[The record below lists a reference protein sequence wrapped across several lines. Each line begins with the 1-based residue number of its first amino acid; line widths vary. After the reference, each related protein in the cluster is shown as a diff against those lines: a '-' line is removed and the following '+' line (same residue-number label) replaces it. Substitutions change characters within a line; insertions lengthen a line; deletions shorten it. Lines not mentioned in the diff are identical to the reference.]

1 LKVVKKSVKKG
12 EKPGSISMKDRVGFA
27 TGYLYR
33 FGPFEIDP
41 QRRTLSYNESPVPL
55 TPKAFDV
62 LLFLAQNPNRLITK
76 EELLQAVWGDTFVEE
91 GNLKQYISHLRK
103 ALADNSEDN
112 RLIVTITRKG
122 YQFTADVVLAE
133 AADIPKRNAAQVVTS
148 GASTP
153 GIAVDAKA
161 GNENSRTQALTV
173 LESSKVS
180 AVIPRPW
187 SRWRIAAVLGAAA
200 VVLLAAGYISW
211 RFRAAPPRSEKIM
224 LAVLPFQN
232 LTGDP
237 KEEYL
242 ADGLTEEM
250 IAQLSR
256 LHPEQL
262 GVIARTSVMGYKHSD
277 QRLDQIGRDLSVQY
291 VLENSLRGNGDRLRI
306 TVQLLQV
313 KDQSHV
319 WAQDFDYRHRD
330 ILSLEDDV
338 AKAVV
343 REIQIRL
350 TPQQQADL
358 TRLRPINAE
367 AFDAYME
374 GRYFLNRDND
384 GDLNR
389 AVSYYEQAIK
399 LDSNYAPAWV
409 GLSRARFRQA
419 DRGFIP
425 HEEGQRQAREA
436 AEQALALDPSL
447 PEAHALIG
455 QIKRLV
461 DWDWTGANASLQ
473 RALTLDPGNPAVLF
487 DASTLAGSL
496 GHFDEALELVR
507 RSIALDP
514 LNAATRESLAQVCWA
529 MGRQD
534 EAEANFKKALELNPG
549 LPGDHESLGLVYLV
563 QGRVQAALVEIERE
577 PMALL
582 RLQGQAV
589 AYYALGRKK
598 ESDTALSEFIAKYQ
612 TSAAFQIADVYAFR
626 REPDQAFEW
635 LERAYM
641 QHDGGVASIKWDP
654 LLENL
659 RGDPRYIAFLK
670 KLRLPL

>member
-1 LKVVKKSVKKG
+1 
-12 EKPGSISMKDRVGFA
+12 
-27 TGYLYR
+27 
-33 FGPFEIDP
+33 
-41 QRRTLSYNESPVPL
+41 
-55 TPKAFDV
+55 
-62 LLFLAQNPNRLITK
+62 
-76 EELLQAVWGDTFVEE
+76 
-91 GNLKQYISHLRK
+91 
-103 ALADNSEDN
+103 
-112 RLIVTITRKG
+112 
-122 YQFTADVVLAE
+122 
-133 AADIPKRNAAQVVTS
+133 
-148 GASTP
+148 
-153 GIAVDAKA
+153 
-161 GNENSRTQALTV
+161 
-173 LESSKVS
+173 
-180 AVIPRPW
+180 
-187 SRWRIAAVLGAAA
+187 
-200 VVLLAAGYISW
+200 
-211 RFRAAPPRSEKIM
+211 M

-237 KEEYL
+237 TEEYL

-250 IAQLSR
+250 IAQVSR

-291 VLENSLRGNGDRLRI
+291 VLENSLRGNGDHLRI

-313 KDQSHV
+313 KDQSHL
-319 WAQDFDYRHRD
+319 WTQDFDYRPRD

-338 AKAVV
+338 AKAVA

-350 TPQQQADL
+350 TPQQQTDL
-358 TRLRPINAE
+358 TRLRPVNAE

-374 GRYFLNRDND
+374 GRFFLDRDND

-389 AVSYYEQAIK
+389 AASYYQQAIN
-399 LDSNYAPAWV
+399 LDSSYALAWV

-436 AEQALALDPSL
+436 AEQALVLDPSL

-461 DWDWTGANASLQ
+461 DWDWMGANASLQ
-473 RALTLDPGNPAVLF
+473 RALALDPGNPSVLYS
-487 DASTLAGSL
+487 ASTLAGSL
-496 GHFDEALELVR
+496 GHFEEARELVR

-514 LNAATRESLAQVCWA
+514 LNAASRESLAQVCWA
-529 MGRQD
+529 MGRQE

-549 LPGDHESLGLVYLV
+549 LPGVHESLGLVYLV
-563 QGRVQAALVEIERE
+563 QGRVQDALVEIERE
-577 PMALL
+577 PMAAL
-582 RLQGQAV
+582 RLRGQAV

-612 TSAAFQIADVYAFR
+612 TSAAFQIADVHAFR
-626 REPDQAFEW
+626 REPDKAFEW
-635 LERAYM
+635 LERAYV
-641 QHDGGVASIKWDP
+641 QHDGGVASTKWDP
-654 LLENL
+654 LLKNL

>member
-1 LKVVKKSVKKG
+1 
-12 EKPGSISMKDRVGFA
+12 MKDRIAFA
-27 TGYLYR
+27 MGYLYR

-41 QRRTLSYNESPVPL
+41 QRRTLSCHESPIPL
-55 TPKAFDV
+55 TPKTFDV
-62 LLFLAQNPNRLITK
+62 LLFLAQNSNRLITK

-103 ALADNSEDN
+103 ALADNSEDH

-122 YQFTADVVLAE
+122 YQFAADVVLAE
-133 AADIPKRNAAQVVTS
+133 AADIPKRNADQVLTS
-148 GASTP
+148 GVSTP
-153 GIAVDAKA
+153 EIAVDGKV
-161 GNENSRTQALTV
+161 GNENSRAQALTV

-180 AVIPRPW
+180 TVIPRPW
-187 SRWRIAAVLGAAA
+187 SRWRIAAVLGAVA
-200 VVLLAAGYISW
+200 VVLLIAGYISW
-211 RFRAAPPRSEKIM
+211 RFRAASPRSEKIM

-306 TVQLLQV
+306 TVQLVQV
-313 KDQSHV
+313 KDQSHL
-319 WAQDFDYRHRD
+319 WAQDFDYRPRD

-338 AKAVV
+338 AKAVA

-350 TPQQQADL
+350 TPKQQADL
-358 TRLRPINAE
+358 TRLRHVNAG

-374 GRYFLNRDND
+374 GRFFLGRDND

-389 AVSYYEQAIK
+389 AASYYEQAIK

-447 PEAHALIG
+447 PEAYARIG
-455 QIKRLV
+455 QMKRLV
-461 DWDWTGANASLQ
+461 DWDWMGANASLQ
-473 RALTLDPGNPAVLF
+473 RALALDPGNPAVLF
-487 DASTLAGSL
+487 DASSLAGSL
-496 GHFDEALELVR
+496 GEFEEALELVR

-514 LNAATRESLAQVCWA
+514 LNAASRESLAQVCWA
-529 MGRQD
+529 MGRQE

-549 LPGDHESLGLVYLV
+549 LPGDHAWLGLVYLV
-563 QGRVQAALVEIERE
+563 QGRVQDALVEIERE
-577 PMALL
+577 PMAAL

-598 ESDTALSEFIAKYQ
+598 ESDTALSELIAKYQ
-612 TSAAFQIADVYAFR
+612 TSAAFQIADIYAFR
-626 REPDQAFEW
+626 KEPDKAFEW
-635 LERAYM
+635 LERAYV
-641 QHDGGVASIKWDP
+641 QHDGGVASTKWDP
-654 LLENL
+654 LLKNL

>member
-1 LKVVKKSVKKG
+1 
-12 EKPGSISMKDRVGFA
+12 MKDRISFA
-27 TGYLYR
+27 MRYLYR

-41 QRRTLSYNESPVPL
+41 QRRTLSCHESPIPL
-55 TPKAFDV
+55 TPKTFDV
-62 LLFLAQNPNRLITK
+62 LLFLAQNSNRLITK

-122 YQFTADVVLAE
+122 YQFTANVVLAE
-133 AADIPKRNAAQVVTS
+133 AADIPKRNADQVLTLGV
-148 GASTP
+148 STP
-153 GIAVDAKA
+153 EIAVDGKA
-161 GNENSRTQALTV
+161 GNESPRAQALTV
-173 LESSKVS
+173 LESSKVRT
-180 AVIPRPW
+180 VIPRPW
-187 SRWRIAAVLGAAA
+187 SRWRIAAVLGAVA
-200 VVLLAAGYISW
+200 VVLLIAGYISW
-211 RFRAAPPRSEKIM
+211 RFRAASPRSEKIM

-256 LHPEQL
+256 LNPEQL

-291 VLENSLRGNGDRLRI
+291 VLESRLRGNGDRLRV
-306 TVQLLQV
+306 TVQLVQV
-313 KDQSHV
+313 KDQSHL
-319 WAQDFDYRHRD
+319 WAQDFDYRPRD

-338 AKAVV
+338 AKAVA

-350 TPQQQADL
+350 APQQQADL
-358 TRLRPINAE
+358 TRLRHVNAE

-374 GRYFLNRDND
+374 GRFFLGRDND

-389 AVSYYEQAIK
+389 AASYYEQAIN
-399 LDSNYAPAWV
+399 LDSSYALAWV

-436 AEQALALDPSL
+436 AEQALVLDPSL

-461 DWDWTGANASLQ
+461 DWDWMGANASLQ
-473 RALTLDPGNPAVLF
+473 RALALDPANPAVLYS
-487 DASTLAGSL
+487 ASTLAGSL
-496 GHFDEALELVR
+496 GHFEEARELVR

-514 LNAATRESLAQVCWA
+514 RNAASRESLAQVCWA

-549 LPGDHESLGLVYLV
+549 LPGVHESLGLVYLV
-563 QGRVQAALVEIERE
+563 QGRVQDALVEIERE
-577 PMALL
+577 PMAAL
-582 RLQGQAV
+582 RLRGQAV
-589 AYYALGRKK
+589 VYYALGRKK

-612 TSAAFQIADVYAFR
+612 TSAAFQIADVHAFR
-626 REPDQAFEW
+626 REPDKAFEW
-635 LERAYM
+635 LERAYV
-641 QHDGGVASIKWDP
+641 QHDGGVASTKWDP
-654 LLENL
+654 LLKNL
-659 RGDPRYIAFLK
+659 RGDPRYMAFLK

>member
-1 LKVVKKSVKKG
+1 
-12 EKPGSISMKDRVGFA
+12 MKDRIAFA
-27 TGYLYR
+27 MGYLYR
-33 FGPFEIDP
+33 FGAFEIDP
-41 QRRTLSYNESPVPL
+41 QKRTLSCNESPVPL

-103 ALADNSEDN
+103 ALADNSEDS

-122 YQFTADVVLAE
+122 YQFTADVILAE
-133 AADIPKRNAAQVVTS
+133 GADIPKRNAAEVLTS
-148 GASTP
+148 GVSTP
-153 GIAVDAKA
+153 AIAVDAKA
-161 GNENSRTQALTV
+161 GNENNPRTPALTV
-173 LESSKVS
+173 LESSKVN
-180 AVIPRPW
+180 AVVPRPW
-187 SRWRIAAVLGAAA
+187 SHWRIGAVLGGVA
-200 VVLLAAGYISW
+200 VVLLVAGYISW
-211 RFRAAPPRSEKIM
+211 RFRAARPPRSEKIM

-313 KDQSHV
+313 KDQSHL
-319 WAQDFDYRHRD
+319 WAQDFDYRPRD

-338 AKAVV
+338 ARAVV

-350 TPQQQADL
+350 TPQQQAEL
-358 TRLRPINAE
+358 TRLRPVNAE

-374 GRYFLNRDND
+374 GRFFLDRDND

-389 AVSYYEQAIK
+389 AASYYEQAIK
-399 LDSNYAPAWV
+399 LDSSYAPAWV

-419 DRGFIP
+419 DRGIIP
-425 HEEGQRQAREA
+425 HEEGQRQSREA
-436 AEQALALDPSL
+436 AEQALVLDPSL
-447 PEAHALIG
+447 PEAHARIG
-455 QIKRLV
+455 QMKRLV
-461 DWDWTGANASLQ
+461 DWDWMGANASLQ
-473 RALTLDPGNPAVLF
+473 RALALDPGNPAVLF
-487 DASTLAGSL
+487 GASALAGSL
-496 GHFDEALELVR
+496 GHFEEALALVR

-514 LNAATRESLAQVCWA
+514 LNAVSRESLAQVCWA
-529 MGRQD
+529 VGRQE

-549 LPGDHESLGLVYLV
+549 LPGDHAWLGLVYLA
-563 QGRVQAALVEIERE
+563 QGRVQDALVEIERE
-577 PMALL
+577 PIAAF

-598 ESDTALSEFIAKYQ
+598 ESDTALSELIAKYQ
-612 TSAAFQIADVYAFR
+612 TTAAVQIADVYAFR
-626 REPDQAFEW
+626 KEPDKAFEW
-635 LERAYM
+635 LDRAYV
-641 QHDGGVASIKWDP
+641 QHDGGVASTKWDP
-654 LLENL
+654 LLKNL
-659 RGDPRYIAFLK
+659 RGDARYIAFLK